1 MWSIG
6 MRYCSLFGGI
16 VMSQKQRIL
25 DYLER
30 GYTLT
35 RLNSWELLG
44 VLECPARICELKQDG
59 HDIKT
64 ERMTIKNKFGE
75 KVSIAKWRL

>member
-1 MWSIG
+1 MT
-6 MRYCSLFGGI
+6 
-16 VMSQKQRIL
+16 QKERIL

-30 GYTLT
+30 GHTLT
-35 RLNSWELLG
+35 RLNSWKRLG
-44 VLECPARICELKQDG
+44 ILECPARICELKQDG

-64 ERMTIKNKFGE
+64 ERLTVTNKYGE

>member
-1 MWSIG
+1 
-6 MRYCSLFGGI
+6 
-16 VMSQKQRIL
+16 MSQKQRIL
-25 DYLER
+25 NYLER
-30 GYTLT
+30 GHTLT

-59 HDIKT
+59 YDIKT

>member
-1 MWSIG
+1 MT
-6 MRYCSLFGGI
+6 
-16 VMSQKQRIL
+16 QKERL
-25 DYLER
+25 LAYLER

-35 RLNSWELLG
+35 SLDSWKMLG
-44 VLECPARICELKQDG
+44 ILECPARICELKQDG

-64 ERMTIKNKFGE
+64 ERLTVTNKFGE

>member
-1 MWSIG
+1 MT
-6 MRYCSLFGGI
+6 
-16 VMSQKQRIL
+16 QKQRIL
-25 DYLER
+25 TYSDR

-35 RLNSWELLG
+35 RLNSWKMLG
-44 VLECPARICELKQDG
+44 ILECPARICELKQDG

-64 ERMTIKNKFGE
+64 ERLTVTNKFGE

>member
-1 MWSIG
+1 MSQKQR
-6 MRYCSLFGGI
+6 MP
-16 VMSQKQRIL
+16 SQKQRIL
-25 DYLER
+25 NYLER

-35 RLNSWELLG
+35 RLDSWEALG

>member
-1 MWSIG
+1 
-6 MRYCSLFGGI
+6 
-16 VMSQKQRIL
+16 MSQKQRIPSQKQRIL
-25 DYLER
+25 NYLER
-30 GYTLT
+30 GYILT
-35 RLNSWELLG
+35 RLDSWELLG

-59 HDIKT
+59 YDIKT

>member
-1 MWSIG
+1 MT
-6 MRYCSLFGGI
+6 
-16 VMSQKQRIL
+16 QKERIL
-25 DYLER
+25 AYLER

-35 RLNSWELLG
+35 RLNSRKMLG
-44 VLECPARICELKQDG
+44 ILECPARICELKQDG

-64 ERMTIKNKFGE
+64 ERLTVTNKYGE

>member
-1 MWSIG
+1 MT
-6 MRYCSLFGGI
+6 
-16 VMSQKQRIL
+16 QKQRIL

-35 RLNSWELLG
+35 RLNSWKMLG
-44 VLECPARICELKQDG
+44 ILECPARICELKQDG
-59 HDIKT
+59 HDINT
-64 ERMTIKNKFGE
+64 ERLTVTNKYGE